1 MNFSAQRKREGG
13 APASRT
19 HTHRGASKVSEGGC
33 ARLVSEGRPTSQLI
47 MNTFLRRT
55 LLRGGAAALTFGAT
69 VALNVQQADCA
80 ALKPPKS
87 LAAKLPPTVITNAE
101 GDATPEITLEYF
113 ALRGLGELPRLI
125 LEVTGTPYNSVF
137 HYSGEPSY
145 KQYAPFGQLP
155 ILRDGTL
162 LLSESDAIARHL
174 ARRCLIDGTTLEEKA
189 RVDMYAEL
197 AKDIRAKR
205 SAIHDME
212 KHADAKKL
220 MTFLDA
226 AEAAC
231 PEQSCFFV
239 GRGLTLADIALFHQ
253 LHFMEEV
260 KPGALEEHGYHK
272 LAGFVRRFASMP
284 NVKAYLDSPRRVPLS
299 FNELGDRPN
308 AGLPGYEFTKPLR
321 VAAYATQ
328 WSGP

>member
-1 MNFSAQRKREGG
+1 
-13 APASRT
+13 
-19 HTHRGASKVSEGGC
+19 
-33 ARLVSEGRPTSQLI
+33 

-55 LLRGGAAALTFGAT
+55 LLRGGAAMTFGAT

-162 LLSESDAIARHL
+162 LLGVGRDRAAPRAALFDRRDDAREKL
-174 ARRCLIDGTTLEEKA
+174 AST
-189 RVDMYAEL
+189 YAEL
-197 AKDIRAKR
+197 AKDIGAKR

-212 KHADAKKL
+212 ARGREEADD
-220 MTFLDA
+220 F
-226 AEAAC
+226 
-231 PEQSCFFV
+231 P
-239 GRGLTLADIALFHQ
+239 GRGRGR
-253 LHFMEEV
+253 V
-260 KPGALEEHGYHK
+260 PGAELLLRGQRID
-272 LAGFVRRFASMP
+272 AGRYRTF
-284 NVKAYLDSPRRVPLS
+284 
-299 FNELGDRPN
+299 
-308 AGLPGYEFTKPLR
+308 
-321 VAAYATQ
+321 
-328 WSGP
+328 